1 MKKVFAL
8 LVALAL
14 MATAAPFAMAQSDL
28 EPMTITVSGVLPIA
42 WNDYPDN
49 SQARYIKDNFGITIQ
64 VIDIS
69 ERKEALMAS
78 GDLPDIFI
86 IESNEVQPLIESGFI
101 LALDDLVA
109 EYAPNIF
116 PSEDVLNYQ
125 REAMG
130 DGEHIYGLTN
140 YYVEGTAGSLWTQ
153 SWGMNVDWE
162 RYAAIGYPE
171 MTADI
176 DSLYQVMKDMV
187 AVKPETD
194 DGLPVYA
201 IAYPTIEMRGQS
213 LYGSSPLGYYSSNN
227 FTGINCWTGELEM
240 LYTNPDSFTWQ
251 FNYMYWKLNQDG
263 LLDPDSFLQDF
274 DTDSLKAVNGQYV
287 ATLYHDITGNATRL
301 KAAEGVAGGFQY
313 IPIAGS
319 CAWTGADFT
328 YGNRNLRCIASSCK
342 SPERVMQLLSWVY
355 TPEGTRL
362 ITSGVEG
369 ETWNYDENGVPT
381 LTEDAIGAYQQMDAR
396 YYDYGLAFRW
406 NAGYTGNAADGYN
419 VDLFREVAYL
429 SQNATALEKSVAEHY
444 GMYMVEKVE
453 KMIEDGEICTQGTAN
468 MRVINALSTLPDDMQ
483 RILNEVDQVMNEGM
497 VQCVLAPDED
507 AYFAMKEA
515 LIDQIKGMGMEQ
527 VEAWFISNYDE
538 LMEKYK

>member
-8 LVALAL
+8 LLVLVL
-14 MATAAPFAMAQSDL
+14 MASAVPFAMAEGDL
-28 EPMTITVSGVLPIA
+28 EPITITVAGVLPIT

-49 SQARYIKDNFGITIQ
+49 SQAKYIKDNLGITIQ

-86 IESNEVQPLIESGFI
+86 IESNEVQPLIESGFV
-101 LALDDLVA
+101 LPLDDLVA
-109 EYAPNIF
+109 EYAPGIF
-116 PSEDVLNYQ
+116 PSDDVLNYQ

-171 MTADI
+171 MTADV
-176 DSLYQVMKDMV
+176 DSLYQVMVDMV

-213 LYGSSPLGYYSSNN
+213 LYGSSPLGYFSSNN

-240 LYTNPDSFTWQ
+240 LYTNPDSFIWK
-251 FNYMYWKLNQDG
+251 FNHMYWKLNQDG

-301 KAAEGVAGGFQY
+301 KAAEGAAGGFQF
-313 IPIAGS
+313 IPISGS

-342 SPERVMQLLSWVY
+342 YPDRVMQLLNWVY

-362 ITSGVEG
+362 ITSGIEG
-369 ETWNYDENGVPT
+369 ETWNYEDGVPM
-381 LTEDAIGAYQQMDAR
+381 LTADAIEAYQQMDDR
-396 YYDYGLAFRW
+396 YYNYGLAFRW

-419 VDLFREVAYL
+419 VDLFKEVAYL
-429 SQNATALEKSVAEHY
+429 AQNATALEKSVAEHY

-453 KMIEDGEICTQGTAN
+453 KMIEAGEMCTQGTAN
-468 MRVINALSTLPDDMQ
+468 MRVVNALATLPDDMQ

-507 AYFAMKEA
+507 TYFAMKDA
-515 LIDQIKGMGMEQ
+515 LIQQIKDMGMEQ
-527 VEAWFISNYDE
+527 VEAWFITNYDE